1 MGDKKVILQEI
12 KEYIKS
18 ILVDEFHITALNE
31 GKIDD
36 ESDLFEELRG
46 FDSID
51 ALELLVIIEQ
61 HYEIEDSYD
70 DMGIEFLRSV
80 ASLSEYV
87 YNRKY
92 NSNEAALFE

>member
-1 MGDKKVILQEI
+1 MEDKNVILQEI

-18 ILVDEFHITALNE
+18 VLVDEFQITALNGE
-31 GKIDD
+31 KIDD
-36 ESDLFEELRG
+36 ESNLFEEMRG

-51 ALELLVIIEQ
+51 ALELLVIIEE

-87 YNRKY
+87 YSRKY
-92 NSNEAALFE
+92 GKSGA